1 MNKAPH
7 KLKVGL
13 DYHGVINDNPTYFK
27 QFCAELLKREHEV
40 HILSGGP
47 KEKIV
52 WQLQKEGICYNYV
65 FTIFDYYNAQGLM
78 CQLPDGDWHVDED
91 LWNKTKAE
99 YCRSNKIDV
108 QIDDS
113 LIYGQYFTTPYCL
126 YSHQK
131 KQCLLFPNNQVIDL
145 AKTPPLITVNQLES
159 IFC

>member
-1 MNKAPH
+1 MNNRQQ

-13 DYHGVINDNPTYFK
+13 DYHGVINDNPLYFK
-27 QFCAELLKREHEV
+27 KFCAELLERGHEV

-52 WQLQKEGICYNYV
+52 WQLQKEGIQYSYV
-65 FTIFDYYNAQGLM
+65 FTIFDYYNAQGLV
-78 CQLPDGDWHVDED
+78 CQLPDGDWHVDEE

-99 YCRSNKIDV
+99 YCRVNEIDI

-113 LIYGQYFTTPYCL
+113 LIYGRYFTTPYCL
-126 YSHQK
+126 YSHQD
-131 KQCLLFPNNQVIDL
+131 KQCLLLPTNQTIDL
-145 AKTPPLITVNQLES
+145 ALIKPLVTVKLLEN